1 MYLKDSKISL
11 GRDEPR
17 VLKEGLQK
25 NVRLVGETTS
35 DAIPIVQIDGLFYY
49 FTFIYLAYINITRR
63 YELTLTKAR
72 LIGKAKKICQGSIE
86 MLKIW
91 IYNDDEI
98 IFI

>member
-35 DAIPIVQIDGLFYY
+35 DAIPIVQIDGLFY
-49 FTFIYLAYINITRR
+49 
-63 YELTLTKAR
+63 
-72 LIGKAKKICQGSIE
+72 
-86 MLKIW
+86 
-91 IYNDDEI
+91 
-98 IFI
+98 